1 MRADY
6 DSQGDTLQITLVDV
20 DHADYG
26 DDAIRGAIVAIRN
39 GGPVAIDVLNARQG
53 IEQPLRAV
61 AERYGLDIEALTA
74 AAQAALAV
82 PDCTVIIELL
92 ARAAA

>member
-6 DSQGDTLQITLVDV
+6 DSQAGTLQITLVDV
-20 DHADYG
+20 DHANYG
-26 DDAIRGAIVAIRN
+26 DDAVSGAIVATRN
-39 GGPVAIDVLNARQG
+39 GGPVAIDLLDARQG
-53 IEQPLRAV
+53 TERPLRAV

-82 PDCTVIIELL
+82 PDRTVIIDLL

>member
-6 DSQGDTLQITLVDV
+6 DSHGDTLQITLVDV

-26 DDAIRGAIVAIRN
+26 DDVIPGAIVAIRN

-53 IEQPLRAV
+53 TEQPLRAV

-74 AAQAALAV
+74 AAQAALAG
-82 PDCTVIIELL
+82 PT
-92 ARAAA
+92 APS

>member
-26 DDAIRGAIVAIRN
+26 DDQTPGALVAVRN
-39 GGPVAIDVLNARQG
+39 GGPVAIDILNASAETSG
-53 IEQPLRAV
+53 TLAAV
-61 AERYGLDIEALTA
+61 AERFGLDREALDA
-74 AAQAALAV
+74 AARSALAA
-82 PDCTVIIELL
+82 PDRTVVLDVL
-92 ARAAA
+92 SRVAA

>member
-26 DDAIRGAIVAIRN
+26 DDAIPGAVVAIRN
-39 GGPVAIDVLNARQG
+39 GGPVAIDVLNAREG
-53 IEQPLRAV
+53 TEQPLRAV

-74 AAQAALAV
+74 AAQAALAG
-82 PDCTVIIELL
+82 PDRTVIIDLL

>member
-26 DDAIRGAIVAIRN
+26 DDAVPGAIVAIRN

-53 IEQPLRAV
+53 TEQPLQAV

-74 AAQAALAV
+74 AARAALAG
-82 PDCTVIIELL
+82 PDRTVIIDLL